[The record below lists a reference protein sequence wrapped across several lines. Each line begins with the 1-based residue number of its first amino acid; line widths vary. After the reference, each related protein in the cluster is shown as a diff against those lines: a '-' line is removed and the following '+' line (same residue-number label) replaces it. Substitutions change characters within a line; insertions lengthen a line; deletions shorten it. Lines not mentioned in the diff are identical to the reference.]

1 MDKIAE
7 EKIKKDIEKLLK
19 AKKKQSIKW
28 GYVRVSSKEQSEKKK
43 KKT

>member
-28 GYVRVSSKEQSEKKK
+28 GYVEYHLRNRARKDKSKN
-43 KKT
+43 